1 MLEWFYN
8 NETLSWWLLATSLFT
23 FLATLI
29 AVPIILVRIPQDY
42 FSYPD
47 RHRINWQNKNRF
59 LRLPLL
65 LIKNLFGVVFILLG
79 ILMLV
84 LPGQGL
90 LTILIGLVLLDFPG
104 KYRVERSVVNQP
116 VVLRSINW
124 VRLKAGKSPLN
135 IEPEAPEIQNCRSSR
150 ISVLWLMSAQF
161 VSTVIRR
168 WALTGKISR
177 PALPRKRWAPK
188 PSTVPSSKTTTVTSV
203 YRGL

>member
-8 NETLSWWLLATSLFT
+8 NETLSWWLLAISLFS

-42 FSYPD
+42 FSFPN
-47 RHRINWQNKNRF
+47 RHRIPWRNRNRF
-59 LRLPLL
+59 WRLPLL
-65 LIKNLFGVVFILLG
+65 LAKNLSGLIFILLG

-104 KYRVERSVVNQP
+104 KYRVERWVVNQP

-124 VRLKAGKSPLN
+124 VRLKAGKG
-135 IEPEAPEIQNCRSSR
+135 E
-150 ISVLWLMSAQF
+150 
-161 VSTVIRR
+161 
-168 WALTGKISR
+168 LTLFGDKN
-177 PALPRKRWAPK
+177 
-188 PSTVPSSKTTTVTSV
+188 
-203 YRGL
+203 

>member
-8 NETLSWWLLATSLFT
+8 NETLSWWLLAISLFS

-42 FSYPD
+42 FVYTN
-47 RHRINWQNKNRF
+47 RHRITWQNRNRF
-59 LRLPLL
+59 MRLPLL
-65 LIKNLFGVVFILLG
+65 LIKNLLGLIFILLG

-104 KYRVERSVVNQP
+104 KYRVERWFVNQT

-124 VRLKAGKSPLN
+124 VRLKAGKDELVVSPGEN
-135 IEPEAPEIQNCRSSR
+135 SDR
-150 ISVLWLMSAQF
+150 
-161 VSTVIRR
+161 
-168 WALTGKISR
+168 
-177 PALPRKRWAPK
+177 
-188 PSTVPSSKTTTVTSV
+188 
-203 YRGL
+203 